1 MWIFTLGILTL
12 NLLLPETSQTKLTSC
27 SCSEFFIGN
36 RLEHLSCNFQSA
48 ITYRATWAY
57 TAELDLPYPMS
68 ACFWFPILPK
78 SHLFPSRHH
87 DNVVMAAPCP
97 HLKQGCQA
105 IPQRGLPPQTATFEW
120 LCGSMF
126 DGFKGILVVLCCTC

>member
-12 NLLLPETSQTKLTSC
+12 NLLLPERSQTKLGSC

-36 RLEHLSCNFQSA
+36 GLEHLSCNFQSA
-48 ITYRATWAY
+48 ITYRATSAY

-68 ACFWFPILPK
+68 ACLWFPLHPQ

-97 HLKQGCQA
+97 HLKQGYQA
-105 IPQRGLPPQTATFEW
+105 IPQRGALRGYLLYYAVPVDFGC
-120 LCGSMF
+120 LCYFRSN
-126 DGFKGILVVLCCTC
+126 V